1 MAINEFE
8 DNVHQNLEGLLLK
21 PSAAVWDKVEG
32 QIKKEKKRRMLL
44 FLLLSFFVFFVGG
57 LFWMNAGNKQ
67 SSVSLIHS
75 NNATVMSSKKE
86 FIGSMKNPQT
96 KKANLISIPG
106 DISIT
111 DIKAQKIIM
120 QPETKAELKI
130 KQQNSGT
137 GIVAAINK
145 LPKKLNT
152 KSRIKYTTKAAD
164 IDEVVE
170 NDNRN
175 KDFVIVSPKTDSVKN
190 TEAMKTMN
198 DSSKK
203 ITPLIKDTSMNKP
216 NEKQIVKN
224 KQTGHKWTIGFS
236 FDIGSAATPNAYS
249 NFYNT
254 AGPIISG
261 TGGGTNSVNSGR
273 LQSSA
278 KLAPG
283 IGFSIGVFAARKIS
297 AKTNISLGLN
307 YRLFSTDIKSNG
319 IDSIAFNRYQSF
331 NHYHNYFHFIEMPIE
346 IQSKITGIKK
356 LPLYWSAGILFSELV
371 GAKALQ
377 FDKANGLYYSDNSLF
392 NKTGLGLSAGLFF
405 TIKQNWERPLQIGP
419 DFYYTVTAVSNSGIY
434 NQAHYKFIG
443 IRIRAAL

>member
-21 PSAAVWDKVEG
+21 PSAAVWDKVEA

-44 FLLLSFFVFFVGG
+44 FLLLSFLVFFVGG
-57 LFWMNAGNKQ
+57 LFWMNAGNRQ

-75 NNATVMSSKKE
+75 NKATVTSAKKE
-86 FIGSMKNPQT
+86 FIGSMKNPET
-96 KKANLISIPG
+96 KKANLISTPG
-106 DISIT
+106 NSSIT
-111 DIKAQKIIM
+111 GIKMQKIIM
-120 QPETKAELKI
+120 RPETTAELKM

-137 GIVAAINK
+137 GIAVAIYK

-164 IDEVVE
+164 ADEMAE

-175 KDFVIVSPKTDSVKN
+175 KDFVIVPQKTDSVEN
-190 TEAMKTMN
+190 TETMKTMN

-203 ITPLIKDTSMNKP
+203 ITPPVKDTSKNKP

-224 KQTGHKWTIGFS
+224 KQAGHKWTIGFS
-236 FDIGSAATPNAYS
+236 FDIGSAATPNTYS
-249 NFYNT
+249 DFYNNT
-254 AGPIISG
+254 GPVVSG
-261 TGGGTNSVNSGR
+261 TGGGTNSVYPGR
-273 LQSSA
+273 LKSPA
-278 KLAPG
+278 KPATG
-283 IGFSIGVFAARKIS
+283 IGFSAGVFAARKIS
-297 AKTNISLGLN
+297 AKTNISFGLN
-307 YRLFSTDIKSNG
+307 YRLLSTDIKSNG
-319 IDSIAFNRYQSF
+319 IDSIAVNSYQSF
-331 NHYHNYFHFIEMPIE
+331 NYYHNYFHFIEMPIE
-346 IQSKITGIKK
+346 VQSKIAAIKK
-356 LPLYWSAGILFSELV
+356 LPLYWSAGIVFSELV

-377 FDKANGLYYSDNSLF
+377 FDKSNGLYYSDNSLF

-443 IRIRAAL
+443 ISIRAAL